1 MFRSAGIGRPPAD
14 VETTLVTNADGVC
27 IIPGSMCPHLIK
39 GATGMNYS
47 VASDVVVITD
57 VGKATGTVV
66 TTAVVHGVTLRG
78 AGSTTMYHNQVY
90 ATVVL
95 VLATV

>member
-1 MFRSAGIGRPPAD
+1 MFRCAGIGRPPAD
-14 VETTLVTNADGVC
+14 VETTLVTDADGVAVVA
-27 IIPGSMCPHLIK
+27 GGMCPHLIER
-39 GATGMNYS
+39 ATGMNYS

-78 AGSTTMYHNQVY
+78 AGGTTMYHNQVY
-90 ATVVL
+90 TAVVL